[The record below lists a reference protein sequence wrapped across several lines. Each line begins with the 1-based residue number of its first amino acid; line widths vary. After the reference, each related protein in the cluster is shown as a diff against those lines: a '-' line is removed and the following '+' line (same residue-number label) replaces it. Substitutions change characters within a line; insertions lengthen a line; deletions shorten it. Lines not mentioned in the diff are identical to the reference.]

1 MRTGARPAL
10 GVLTL
15 VCALMFAF
23 TVGGCASAP
32 TSAPGA
38 GTASAAGGTGAPA
51 MGLNPADPWE
61 AWNRKVF
68 AFNDALDAAIV
79 KPVATAY
86 RDALPQ
92 LVRTGVDNAL
102 GNLGDVWSTAN
113 NFLQGKV
120 MTGFEMGMRVLT
132 NTLFGLGGL
141 LDPATEFHLERRA
154 QDFGLTLGHWGVGP
168 GPYVVLPLFGPRTV
182 RDTFGFA
189 ADSFFDP
196 SRLPD
201 TSSGRWSVLALE
213 IVDARVNLLAT
224 TQLLGEAALD
234 RYSFARDAYLAH
246 RLDAVYDGAPP
257 LQPMPDDTDPGEPPA
272 PSAPSK
278 AGS

>member
-1 MRTGARPAL
+1 MTRRGPRRALVVLPAL
-10 GVLTL
+10 VSGLTI
-15 VCALMFAF
+15 
-23 TVGGCASAP
+23 GGCASAP
-32 TSAPGA
+32 TPVSVTG
-38 GTASAAGGTGAPA
+38 AAGAVAPA
-51 MGLNPADPWE
+51 MGSNPADPWE

-68 AFNDALDAAIV
+68 AFNDALDATIV

-86 RDALPQ
+86 RDVLPQ
-92 LVRTGVDNAL
+92 IVRTGIDNVL

-132 NTLFGLGGL
+132 NTVFGLGGL
-141 LDPATEFHLERRA
+141 LDPATEFRLERRT

-168 GPYVVLPLFGPRTV
+168 GPYVVLPLFGPRTA
-182 RDTFGFA
+182 RDAVGFA
-189 ADSFFDP
+189 ADGFFDP

-201 TSSGRWSVLALE
+201 TAAGRWSVLALE
-213 IVDARVNLLAT
+213 LVNTRANLLAT

-234 RYSFARDAYLAH
+234 RYSFVRDAYLAR

-257 LQPMPDDTDPGEPPA
+257 LQPMPDEPDAPEPA
-272 PSAPSK
+272 STPK